1 MSAEVSKRNI
11 GLVGATFI
19 GVGAIVGGGVLA
31 LAGTAFASAGPAAI
45 LAFALNGVIAF
56 ATARSFAGMARAFPQ
71 SGGSYNFAKMVLSVR
86 FAFAVGWVV
95 WFASIVAAVLYA
107 LGFAVYAVLMIQ
119 ETYHLLGKETP
130 VWVTHRATVV
140 VLAGL
145 ATAFYSINLLRKSGG
160 GGNIETV
167 GKVVIFIMFI
177 AFGAWAML
185 SEPSATTMPQTFFH
199 DGALGLVAAM
209 GFSFIALQGFDL
221 IAAVGGEVKDPQRNI
236 PRAMYYSL
244 AAALIIYMPLLFV
257 VMTAGVTEGS
267 SIVGMSEAEPDAVVA
282 VAARN
287 IVGDFGFWMIA
298 VAALLAMLSALS
310 ANLFAAS
317 RIAASMAQDRMLPW
331 AVAKKSEK
339 RGIPVGGVLASGGL
353 VLAVLLVL
361 EEVAIAGAAA
371 SLIFLLTFALV
382 HYIAFLARRR
392 GAITEKG
399 AWKWLPIGGGLA
411 CVALAIFQGV
421 VVPAAGLITVAWVA
435 VGAGI
440 YVTLF
445 AHRAEAVDA
454 GDMARNPLR
463 SVARGVNP
471 LVLLPIANPDSAV
484 GLVSIAHALTPPNI
498 GRVLLLSV
506 IRKTDGD
513 PGEELK
519 KTQAALGQTLTASFR
534 QDMYP
539 ESLAT
544 VATDPWGE
552 IARVARTRDCRSL
565 LLGMSKLDEQSP
577 TAGHLEKL
585 MSDVDSDVVV
595 LRANAEWQLENAK
608 RILVPV
614 GGKGYQDELRARMLG
629 SLSRTAE
636 REVTYLRVLSGK
648 VDDGDFKRIEKE
660 LKRFAQGE
668 APGFNRVVLVR
679 SENAMDEVIKE
690 CEKSDLTIIGVQ
702 RLGRRKKLFGN
713 FAMQVVKQT
722 SKALMLISRRG

>member
-1 MSAEVSKRNI
+1 MADESRRNI
-11 GLVGATFI
+11 GLLGATLI

-45 LAFALNGVIAF
+45 VAFALNGVIAF

-107 LGFAVYAVLMIQ
+107 LGFAVYAVLVI
-119 ETYHLLGKETP
+119 KEIYSATGHDLP
-130 VWVTHRATVV
+130 GWVGHRATVV

-145 ATAFYSINLLRKSGG
+145 ATAFYSVNLLRKSGG

-167 GKVVIFIMFI
+167 GKVIIFIMFI
-177 AFGAWAML
+177 GFGAWALL
-185 SEPSATTMPQTFFH
+185 SEPSSAAMPETFFY
-199 DGALGLVAAM
+199 GAAPGLIAAM

-221 IAAVGGEVKDPQRNI
+221 IAAVGGEVREPQRNI

-244 AAALIIYMPLLFV
+244 VIALLIYMPLLFV

-267 SIVGMSEAEPDAVVA
+267 SIVSMSEAEPDAVVA
-282 VAARN
+282 IAARN

-317 RIAASMAQDRMLPW
+317 RISASMAKDRMLPW
-331 AVAKKSEK
+331 AVAKQSEK

-361 EEVAIAGAAA
+361 EEVAVAGAAA

-382 HYIAFLARRR
+382 HYISFLARRR
-392 GAITEKG
+392 GAIKEKG
-399 AWKWLPIGGGLA
+399 AWKWLPVGGGLA
-411 CVALAIFQGV
+411 CIALAIFQGV
-421 VVPAAGLITVAWVA
+421 VVPAAGLITVVWVA

-440 YVTLF
+440 YLTLF
-445 AHRAEAVDA
+445 SHRAEAVDA

-471 LVLLPIANPDSAV
+471 LVLLPIANPDSAA

-506 IRKTDGD
+506 IRKSEGD
-513 PGEELK
+513 PADELK

-539 ESLAT
+539 EALAT
-544 VATDPWGE
+544 VAPDPWSE

-595 LRANAEWQLENAK
+595 LRAKSEWQLENAK
-608 RILVPV
+608 KILVPV

-636 REVTYLRVLSGK
+636 REVTYLRVLNGK
-648 VDDGDFKRIEKE
+648 IDDNDYKRIEKE

-679 SENAMDEVIKE
+679 SENAIDEVIRE
-690 CEKSDLTIIGVQ
+690 CEQSDLTIIGVQ

-713 FAMQVVKQT
+713 FAMQVVQKT
-722 SKALMLISRRG
+722 TKALMLISRRG